1 MKMTSEE
8 IAAQTAAF
16 LSSGNEVETIEPDKP
31 DVAQA
36 RYYNTTDRIV
46 FNKIR
51 RDGQRVTGGKLK
63 AMQSTRGGY
72 ML

>member
-1 MKMTSEE
+1 MKISSED

-16 LSSGNEVETIEPDKP
+16 LSSGNEVDTIEPDSP

-46 FNKIR
+46 FQKIR
-51 RDGQRVTGGKLK
+51 RSGQRVTGGKLK

-72 ML
+72 KL

>member
-31 DVAQA
+31 KVAQA

-46 FNKIR
+46 FNRIR

>member
-31 DVAQA
+31 KVAQA